1 MVWVSRTDTLALL
14 RSVVYVKVANQ
25 RLKQTQSCMLIKP
38 QVKLF
43 RVQLRVKLS
52 LLFFLGM
59 YMCSSCKHTG
69 QWDQLAARLSLS
81 KSKRSKTKEKI
92 ENDIS
97 ELQTINESLEQI
109 RTSTNELKMLDNE
122 AFLSVLNKFKLP
134 VSYVPKYLSLTIKYE
149 IVLGYYKYV
158 YRIFRYKDKWEEYL
172 SVLPS
177 RKCRKWNSGL
187 SDITLIH
194 SERNCGTKQYTMWG
208 TLDRPPNSF

>member
-1 MVWVSRTDTLALL
+1 
-14 RSVVYVKVANQ
+14 
-25 RLKQTQSCMLIKP
+25 
-38 QVKLF
+38 
-43 RVQLRVKLS
+43 
-52 LLFFLGM
+52 
-59 YMCSSCKHTG
+59 MCSSCKHTG

-149 IVLGYYKYV
+149 IVLGYYKYL
-158 YRIFRYKDKWEEYL
+158 YRIFRYKDK
-172 SVLPS
+172 
-177 RKCRKWNSGL
+177 
-187 SDITLIH
+187 
-194 SERNCGTKQYTMWG
+194 
-208 TLDRPPNSF
+208 